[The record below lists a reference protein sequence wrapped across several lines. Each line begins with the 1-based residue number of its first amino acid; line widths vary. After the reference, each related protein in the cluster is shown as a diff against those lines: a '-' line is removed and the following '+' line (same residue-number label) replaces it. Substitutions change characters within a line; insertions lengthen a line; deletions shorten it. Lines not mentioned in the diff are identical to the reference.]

1 MTFYVKQNDTSPSIL
16 ATLKDAAG
24 AAVSLAGAS
33 VRLHMRKIGFTQVT
47 VDQAATIVTA
57 ASGEV
62 RYDWV
67 AADTAA
73 VGSYEAEIEITNSD
87 ASIETFPNDGFI
99 RVEITDDIA

>member
-73 VGSYEAEIEITNSD
+73 VGSYEAEIEVSYAD
-87 ASIETFPNDGFI
+87 GSIETFPNDGFI

>member
-33 VRLHMRKIGFTQVT
+33 VRLHMRKIGFAQVT

-73 VGSYEAEIEITNSD
+73 VGSYEAEIEVTYGD
-87 ASIETFPNDGFI
+87 GSIETFPNDGFI

>member
-33 VRLHMRKIGFTQVT
+33 VRLHMRKIGFAQVT

-73 VGSYEAEIEITNSD
+73 VGSYEAEIEVTYAD
-87 ASIETFPNDGFI
+87 GSIETFPNDGFI